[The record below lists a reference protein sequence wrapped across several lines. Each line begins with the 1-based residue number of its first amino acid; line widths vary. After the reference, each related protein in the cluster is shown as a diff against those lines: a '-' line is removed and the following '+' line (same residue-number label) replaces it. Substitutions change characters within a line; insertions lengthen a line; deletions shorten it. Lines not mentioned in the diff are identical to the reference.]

1 MVLHTD
7 FQLALLGLGGPNGD
21 LWYNPFGFEPQ
32 NDPLI
37 KDWLTTTARLED
49 SSEERSIDLLFS
61 RLFGALPG
69 GPAGV
74 AIGLQYREQELGQW
88 ADEQLRSGDLGTTH
102 DPVSAARDIGAAY
115 IEFSLP
121 LLDSLEAQ
129 LALRY
134 EDYSDFGST
143 TNPKIAL
150 RWRPLATLM
159 FRASY
164 STSFKPPSFYE
175 LYSPLYHN
183 WDWYFDVERC
193 EYTGLPEDCDWY
205 QYPVEESGNPD
216 LDPEKGHSWFAGM
229 VWEPEFLP
237 GFEFQLD
244 FWEFSHEDR
253 IEWIDGQL
261 VLDEGGDFG
270 IVREPTE
277 PDGTPGRI
285 ILVRET
291 FINTDELRTRG
302 FDTTV
307 RYHWQT
313 DRAGNFRA
321 SLMHT
326 YIDKWVM
333 TDSVKLHILDRNYA
347 GRYRWDIALPRNRA
361 NVNISWDKGAHGAAA
376 NIHYIGHYENNLNLY
391 VDGVETEQ
399 PMIIPSHTTVDLQ
412 YSYTFEKLKNAI
424 LRIGCNNVTDK
435 HPPLTYW
442 PGNEPFH
449 DARGRFYY
457 LRWQQPIR

>member
-1 MVLHTD
+1 
-7 FQLALLGLGGPNGD
+7 
-21 LWYNPFGFEPQ
+21 
-32 NDPLI
+32 
-37 KDWLTTTARLED
+37 
-49 SSEERSIDLLFS
+49 
-61 RLFGALPG
+61 
-69 GPAGV
+69 
-74 AIGLQYREQELGQW
+74 
-88 ADEQLRSGDLGTTH
+88 
-102 DPVSAARDIGAAY
+102 
-115 IEFSLP
+115 
-121 LLDSLEAQ
+121 
-129 LALRY
+129 
-134 EDYSDFGST
+134 
-143 TNPKIAL
+143 
-150 RWRPLATLM
+150 M

-175 LYSPLYHN
+175 LYSSLYHD
-183 WDWYFDVERC
+183 WDWYIDVERC
-193 EYTGLPEDCDWY
+193 EYTGLRVDCFWY

-244 FWEFSHEDR
+244 FWEFSHEGR
-253 IEWIDGQL
+253 IEWISGQL

-277 PDGTPGRI
+277 PNGTPGRI
-285 ILVRET
+285 KLVRET

-302 FDTTV
+302 FDTTL
-307 RYHWQT
+307 RYNWQT
-313 DRAGNFRA
+313 NRAGDFRA

-326 YIDKWVM
+326 YIDEWVM
-333 TDSVKLHILDRNYA
+333 TDSVNLQILDRNFA
-347 GRYRWDIALPRNRA
+347 GKYRWDISLPRNRA
-361 NVNISWDKGAHGAAA
+361 NVNFSWDKGPHGAAA
-376 NIHYIGHYENNLNLY
+376 NIHYTGHFENSLNLH

-399 PMIIPSHTTVDLQ
+399 PMTIPSHTTVDLQ
-412 YSYTFEKLKNAI
+412 YSYTFARLKNAI

-435 HPPLTYW
+435 DPPLTYW